1 MPELWLNFKDP
12 EGVSRRVRVDGSK
25 FVIGRHSDCDLAIA
39 DSRLSRVHAQIEHF
53 AGRWEIADAGSSNG
67 TELNGSP
74 VFDAA
79 PLYDGSSVSLGGLQ
93 IRVEIAES
101 RVEPIQPTPTAA
113 PAAPKAK
120 PAAAAAAR
128 ASGRSVPIGLILA
141 IPVLALVLVS
151 LAGGVVYLVLARN
164 PTVAVANNGDDDP
177 IPEDDPPANGKD
189 PDKTPA
195 PSSTPANSGMSNAPT
210 PTPANLSE
218 TAKVEVNGA
227 AFLRKVA
234 ENDPKIFLTTDQAK
248 RVSAK
253 IKQLSGS
260 SAVAENLKS
269 AKQNSS
275 KIKDIATKTSLHPML
290 VAIAAATKLGTSKGD
305 IVAAAETVAPVL
317 QKLKVH
323 IGTEFGD
330 DCLLLIAAYDQGE
343 RGDTMKMRNMLQAL
357 ANEVSE
363 SSRTIRTIWFLEKRQ
378 KITAGEFDRA
388 LSFLAIGTIAQNPK
402 DFGVNI
408 DALEV

>member
-1 MPELWLNFKDP
+1 MAELWLNFRDND
-12 EGVSRRVRVDGSK
+12 GVDRRVRVDGSK

-53 AGRWEIADAGSSNG
+53 AGRWEIVDAGSSNG

-79 PLYDGSSVSLGGLQ
+79 ALSDGSSISLGGLQ
-93 IRVEIAES
+93 IRAEIAEP
-101 RVEPIQPTPTAA
+101 RMEPAQPTATPVLET
-113 PAAPKAK
+113 PKTK
-120 PAAAAAAR
+120 PAADAPAV
-128 ASGRSVPIGLILA
+128 GRSVPIGLILA

-151 LAGGVVYLVLARN
+151 LAGGVAYLVLARN
-164 PTVAVANNGDDDP
+164 PTVAVVTNGEDDP
-177 IPEDDPPANGKD
+177 VPDDDPPANDKD
-189 PDKTPA
+189 PDRTPA
-195 PSSTPANSGMSNAPT
+195 PSSTPSTSGTSTVPT
-210 PTPANLSE
+210 PPPANLSE

-227 AFLRKVA
+227 AFMRKIA
-234 ENDPKIFLTTDQAK
+234 ENDPRIFLTTDQAK
-248 RVSAK
+248 RLNTK

-269 AKQNSS
+269 AKQNISQ
-275 KIKDIATKTSLHPML
+275 IKEIAAKASLHPML
-290 VAIAAATKLGTSKGD
+290 VAIAAVTKLGTSKGD
-305 IVAAAETVAPVL
+305 VVAAANAVSPVL

-323 IGTEFGD
+323 IGTEFAD

-343 RGDTMKMRNMLQAL
+343 KGDTMKMRNMLQAL

-408 DALEV
+408 DALDV